1 MKKANQSDLTSTIL
15 TEDNL
20 TLLTTDEVA
29 EMLMVGKNRV
39 YELLNKEELK
49 GMRIG
54 KSTWQIPKEAVLQ
67 FIREQS
73 RL

>member
-1 MKKANQSDLTSTIL
+1 MKKANQSNPTSAIL

-20 TLLTTDEVA
+20 TFLTTDEVA
-29 EMLMVGKNRV
+29 RMLMVEKNRV
-39 YELLNKEELK
+39 YKLLNKEELN

-54 KSTWQIPKEAVLQ
+54 KSIWRIPKEAVLQ